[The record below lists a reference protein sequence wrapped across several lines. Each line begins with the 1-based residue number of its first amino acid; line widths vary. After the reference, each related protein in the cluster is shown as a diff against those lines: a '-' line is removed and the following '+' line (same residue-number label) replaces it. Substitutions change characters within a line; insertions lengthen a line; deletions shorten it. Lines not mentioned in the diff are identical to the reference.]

1 MRRFLFLAGFIIVF
15 CIFCL
20 IFVDVMMDKIEKELL
35 MMVEILTIKI
45 DTLER
50 DLIVKIKILE
60 EEYENGGEH
69 PHYPTGEGVE
79 DWITTP

>member
-1 MRRFLFLAGFIIVF
+1 
-15 CIFCL
+15 
-20 IFVDVMMDKIEKELL
+20 MMDKIEKELL

-60 EEYENGGEH
+60 EEYENGGER
-69 PHYPTGEGVE
+69 
-79 DWITTP
+79 

>member
-60 EEYENGGEH
+60 EEYENGGER
-69 PHYPTGEGVE
+69 
-79 DWITTP
+79 